1 MLPKSEEMMG
11 GSMKRLLVVGMVF
24 SVIYSTVGYAQ
35 AEDLAKQLAELKAQT
50 TALQKQLKT
59 LHNILKAIRNSK

>member
-1 MLPKSEEMMG
+1 MG

-24 SVIYSTVGYAQ
+24 SVIYSSIGHAQ
-35 AEDLAKQLAELKAQT
+35 SEDLAKQLAELKDQT

-59 LHNILKAIRNSK
+59 LKTLT